1 MRIQGI
7 SHTRLME
14 ESELCVAQAARSGTP
29 AQMLVA
35 TRLIAHP
42 EAYRRW
48 ESEHFQLMR
57 RVSSH
62 TYLNRQVTAL
72 RSTALALL
80 HRKAVFEYLQERQ
93 LTSSQRHRLM
103 AVFHTLRDYAASLI
117 AEHGN
122 YLRGAT
128 SYWCSHH
135 LARRL
140 MKDSAFAEP
149 LHLYQERYTDYF
161 RVFCDVELA
170 DGEAEKQAVEP
181 MRLLQPLLKLQLA
194 EARREILT
202 MPYQPQKVWR
212 EVEIRRPTGDTLRL
226 RTLGRR
232 TVRTTE
238 PGPSKNPPGPSGTAA
253 PQVPGA
259 TKEPGP
265 SRE

>member
-7 SHTRLME
+7 SQARLME
-14 ESELCVAQAARSGTP
+14 ESELCVAEAAKSGPP

-35 TRLIAHP
+35 TRLISHP

-57 RVSSH
+57 GVSTH
-62 TYLNRQVTAL
+62 TYLNRQVIAL
-72 RSTALALL
+72 RSATLGLV

-93 LTSSQRHRLM
+93 LTRSQRHRLM
-103 AVFHTLRDYAASLI
+103 AMFHSLKDYSASLI

-122 YLRGAT
+122 YLRGAS

-135 LARRL
+135 LARRF
-140 MKDSAFAEP
+140 MKDDVFAEP

-170 DGEAEKQAVEP
+170 DSDAEKQAVDS
-181 MRLLQPLLKLQLA
+181 MRMLQPLLKLQLA

-202 MPYQPQKVWR
+202 MPYRPQKVWR
-212 EVEIRRPTGDTLRL
+212 EVEIRRPTGDTARL
-226 RTLGRR
+226 RTLASPR
-232 TVRTTE
+232 TNA
-238 PGPSKNPPGPSGTAA
+238 GPAK
-253 PQVPGA
+253 
-259 TKEPGP
+259 K
-265 SRE
+265 